1 MFSLV
6 RCSAKKLLS
15 EPCCYGALY
24 QLYTNSSIIHQCIKS
39 SSMSKTSCFL
49 QPSRPHQMTH
59 VLHVWFLNI
68 YFSFCGLRSFSAN
81 ILYINFCTTK
91 LTWQEILPFTCL
103 CAFSFVP
110 FDFIYFIFVV
120 LFYSFFSFHHSF
132 LFLSQG
138 SLFQKSTEPK
148 EHSALGI
155 PCKLMFYVLQ

>member
-24 QLYTNSSIIHQCIKS
+24 QLYTNSSIILQCIKS
-39 SSMSKTSCFL
+39 SYMSKTSCFL

-81 ILYINFCTTK
+81 LLYINFCTTK

-103 CAFSFVP
+103 CFQFCSIWFHLLYFCCP
-110 FDFIYFIFVV
+110 FLFIFLIPPFV
-120 LFYSFFSFHHSF
+120 SFPVPRFIVSEVHWAQRTQCFGNS
-132 LFLSQG
+132 
-138 SLFQKSTEPK
+138 
-148 EHSALGI
+148 
-155 PCKLMFYVLQ
+155 M